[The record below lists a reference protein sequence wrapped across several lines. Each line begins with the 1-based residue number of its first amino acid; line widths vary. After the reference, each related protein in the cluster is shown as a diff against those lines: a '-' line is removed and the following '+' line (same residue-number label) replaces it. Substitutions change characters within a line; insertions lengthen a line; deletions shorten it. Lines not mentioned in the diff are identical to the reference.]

1 MTSDAVAL
9 DRARLFGDETIATPF
24 GVVQL
29 DHSFPADE
37 PSVLLFD
44 LDAQRAAQAYFW
56 PLPLVGFAVF
66 RDEQAR
72 VYEAAR
78 FGDFVVF
85 DSLREKRGIVTAN
98 LTTPYILNW
107 TDLSDRPALI
117 DYPPGQTA
125 GGVLDFWQRP
135 VADLGLTGPDQ
146 GKGGNYMVIAPREDA
161 SRHAGSGRI
170 VIQSAT
176 SNVMI
181 RLRLLN
187 PDPQA
192 EAEFK
197 AALAMSRLGEELRPG
212 GSPGGGAG
220 RREVD
225 ARYLWGTWQVDQG
238 HQLGR
243 QVAIVLAWQVTRYA
257 TCLRFAGIGCR
268 RIVPGSCR
276 GLCSLPWRA
285 SAPSRGAP
293 VPRSSWWLVP
303 E

>member
-1 MTSDAVAL
+1 MADETFERGRGLDHDIRCCGAGSGQAL
-9 DRARLFGDETIATPF
+9 WDETIATPF

-29 DHSFPADE
+29 EHSFPADE

-56 PLPLVGFAVF
+56 SLPLVGFAVF

-161 SRHAGSGRI
+161 SRHADSGRI

-181 RLRLLN
+181 GLRLLN

-192 EAEFK
+192 EAESK
-197 AALAMSRLGEELRPG
+197 AALAMSRLGEEPRPG
-212 GSPGGGAG
+212 
-220 RREVD
+220 
-225 ARYLWGTWQVDQG
+225 ARPVAAQVDG
-238 HQLGR
+238 RWMLGTSGVHGGSIR
-243 QVAIVLAWQVTRYA
+243 VTSSVGRSLS
-257 TCLRFAGIGCR
+257 CWLGSRVPPSIGWR
-268 RIVPGSCR
+268 SMRSC
-276 GLCSLPWRA
+276 
-285 SAPSRGAP
+285 
-293 VPRSSWWLVP
+293 SS
-303 E
+303 